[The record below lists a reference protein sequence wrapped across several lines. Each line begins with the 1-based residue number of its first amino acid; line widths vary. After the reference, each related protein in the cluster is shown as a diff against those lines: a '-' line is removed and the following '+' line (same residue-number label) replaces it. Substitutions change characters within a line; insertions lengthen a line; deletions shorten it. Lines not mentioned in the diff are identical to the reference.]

1 VVHFQQ
7 NVFHREEPVVDLK
20 QKIRSIPDFPKKG
33 ILFRDITTLLQDA
46 AGFAQVIDQL
56 AGRYRDRQVDV
67 VAGIES
73 RGFIIG
79 GAVAHQLK
87 KGFVPIRKP
96 GKLPA
101 EKLSVAYCLEYGT
114 DRVEMHADAISPGAR
129 VLVVDDLLA
138 TGGTMKAACEL
149 VEKAGGEV
157 VECAF
162 IIHLADLK
170 GEQLLKKYT
179 VFSLLS
185 YD

>member
-1 VVHFQQ
+1 M
-7 NVFHREEPVVDLK
+7 DLK
-20 QKIRSIPDFPKKG
+20 QKIRNIPDFPKAG
-33 ILFRDITTLLQDA
+33 ILFRDITTLLGDA
-46 AGFAQVIDQL
+46 AGFTYVVDQL
-56 AGRYRDRQVDV
+56 TRRYQDRAVDV

-79 GAVAHQLK
+79 GAIAHQLK

-101 EKLSVAYCLEYGT
+101 EKLSVSYSLEYGT
-114 DRVEMHADAISPGAR
+114 DCVEMHTDAIARGAR
-129 VLVVDDLLA
+129 VLLVDDLLA

-162 IIHLADLK
+162 IIHLADLT
-170 GEQLLKKYT
+170 GEQLLKKYS
-179 VFSLLS
+179 VFSLIA

>member
-1 VVHFQQ
+1 
-7 NVFHREEPVVDLK
+7 VDLK

-33 ILFRDITTLLQDA
+33 ILFRDITTLLSDA
-46 AGFAQVIDQL
+46 EGFSYVIEQL
-56 AGRYRDRQVDV
+56 ARRYQDRAVDM
-67 VAGIES
+67 VAGVEA

-79 GAVAHQLK
+79 AAVAREMK

-101 EKLSVAYCLEYGT
+101 ETLSVAYSLEYGT
-114 DRVEMHADAISPGAR
+114 DRVEMHRDAVAPGAR
-129 VLVVDDLLA
+129 VLMVDDLLA

-157 VECAF
+157 VACAF
-162 IIHLADLK
+162 VIHLADLP
-170 GEQLLKKYT
+170 GEQLLKKYP
-179 VFSLLS
+179 VFSLIS

>member
-1 VVHFQQ
+1 M
-7 NVFHREEPVVDLK
+7 DLK
-20 QKIRSIPDFPKKG
+20 QKIRNIPDFPKAG
-33 ILFRDITTLLQDA
+33 ILFRDITTLLGDA
-46 AGFAQVIDQL
+46 AGFTYVVDQL
-56 AGRYRDRQVDV
+56 TRRYQDRAVDV

-79 GAVAHQLK
+79 GAIAHQLK

-101 EKLSVAYCLEYGT
+101 EKLSVSYSLEYGT
-114 DRVEMHADAISPGAR
+114 DRVEMHTDAIARGAR
-129 VLVVDDLLA
+129 VLLVDDLLA

-162 IIHLADLK
+162 IIHLADLP
-170 GEQLLKKYT
+170 GEQLLKKYS
-179 VFSLLS
+179 VFSLIA

>member
-1 VVHFQQ
+1 M
-7 NVFHREEPVVDLK
+7 DLK
-20 QKIRSIPDFPKKG
+20 QKIRSIPDFPKAG
-33 ILFRDITTLLQDA
+33 ILFRDITTLLSDA
-46 AGFAQVIDQL
+46 AGFAYVVDQL
-56 AGRYRDRQVDV
+56 TRRYQDRAVDV

-79 GAVAHQLK
+79 GAIAHQLK

-101 EKLSVAYCLEYGT
+101 EKLSVSYSLEYGT
-114 DRVEMHADAISPGAR
+114 DRVEMHTDAIARGAR
-129 VLVVDDLLA
+129 VLLVDDLLA

-162 IIHLADLK
+162 IIHLADLPGK
-170 GEQLLKKYT
+170 QLLKKYS
-179 VFSLLS
+179 VFSLIA

>member
-1 VVHFQQ
+1 M
-7 NVFHREEPVVDLK
+7 DLK
-20 QKIRSIPDFPKKG
+20 QKIRSIPDFPKAG
-33 ILFRDITTLLQDA
+33 ILFRDITTLLGDA
-46 AGFAQVIDQL
+46 EGFAYVVDQL
-56 AGRYRDRQVDV
+56 TRRYQDRAVDV

-79 GAVAHQLK
+79 GAIAHQLK

-101 EKLSVAYCLEYGT
+101 EKLSVSYSLEYGT
-114 DRVEMHADAISPGAR
+114 DRVEMHTDAIARGAR
-129 VLVVDDLLA
+129 VLLVDDLLA

-157 VECAF
+157 VECSF
-162 IIHLADLK
+162 IILLADLPGK
-170 GEQLLKKYT
+170 QLLKKYS
-179 VFSLLS
+179 VFSLIA

>member
-1 VVHFQQ
+1 M
-7 NVFHREEPVVDLK
+7 DLK
-20 QKIRSIPDFPKKG
+20 QKIRNIPDFPKKG

-46 AGFAQVIDQL
+46 AGFTYVIEQL
-56 AGRYRDRQVDV
+56 AGRYRDRPVDV

-79 GAVAHQLK
+79 GAVAHRLG

-101 EKLSVAYCLEYGT
+101 EKLSVDYSLEYGT
-114 DRVEMHADAISPGAR
+114 DRVEMHTDAIAPGAR
-129 VLVVDDLLA
+129 VLLVDDLLA

-157 VECAF
+157 AECAF
-162 IIHLADLK
+162 IIHLADLP
-170 GEQLLKKYT
+170 GAQLLKKYT
-179 VFSLLS
+179 IFSLIS

>member
-1 VVHFQQ
+1 M
-7 NVFHREEPVVDLK
+7 DLK
-20 QKIRSIPDFPKKG
+20 QKIRSIPDFPKAG
-33 ILFRDITTLLQDA
+33 ILFRDITTLLSDA
-46 AGFAQVIDQL
+46 AGFAYVVEQL
-56 AGRYRDRQVDV
+56 ARRYQDRAVDV

-79 GAVAHQLK
+79 GAIAHQLK

-101 EKLSVAYCLEYGT
+101 EKLSVSYSLEYGT
-114 DRVEMHADAISPGAR
+114 DRVEMHTDAIAQGAR
-129 VLVVDDLLA
+129 VLLVDDLLA

-162 IIHLADLK
+162 IIHLADLP
-170 GEQLLKKYT
+170 GEQLLKKYS
-179 VFSLLS
+179 VFSLIA